1 MEVHPS
7 HLLAACY
14 FTDPAQAHAQSV
26 AAPATQA
33 ARDLLGSAQKQAA
46 KQKAQAKRRGHRA
59 IRWGQMPGLDAQNF
73 QLPTFIRQLGAGQNE
88 RSVLVI
94 DSRDRRIQSPYQG
107 WLLDEILLNA
117 QSGVNVL
124 VDRQLVRSPNKG
136 YHLNLFY
143 VRTMDGFKFTLVG
156 SMTSY
161 GTVPAARWDADTGK
175 IMVHPA
181 FQPFRWP
188 MMTDESACNLGRCE
202 GQG

>member
-1 MEVHPS
+1 
-7 HLLAACY
+7 
-14 FTDPAQAHAQSV
+14 
-26 AAPATQA
+26 
-33 ARDLLGSAQKQAA
+33 
-46 KQKAQAKRRGHRA
+46 
-59 IRWGQMPGLDAQNF
+59 
-73 QLPTFIRQLGAGQNE
+73 
-88 RSVLVI
+88 VLVI

-143 VRTMDGFKFTLVG
+143 VRTMDGFKFILVG

-161 GTVPAARWDADTGK
+161 GTVPAARWDADSTGK
-175 IMVHPA
+175 IMAHPA

-188 MMTDESACNLGRCE
+188 MMTDESATWVDVKVKVE
-202 GQG
+202 GGLLLYTLNCGAIDRTLI